1 MKKHILDMRVAACE
15 RLHERYVLMRLTN
28 AEAPLPHILPG
39 QFVQVRIDGSAGSFL
54 RRPISVHFV
63 DYGKNELHLLVQVVG
78 EGTRWLSTLREGDLL
93 NVVLP
98 LGNVFTLPTGA
109 DEKPLL
115 IGGGVGVAPLLWLGC
130 CLKEKG
136 ITPTF
141 LLGAR
146 SKDDLLQLTK
156 FEEFGPVY
164 LTTEDGSAG
173 ERGFVTQHSVLQ
185 PPTLD
190 LPSAKLTPAPLRE
203 VEGRTCVFDRIACCG
218 PKPMM
223 LAVAKYAR
231 QHGIPCEVSLEN
243 MMACGLGACLC
254 CVEDTRRGNVCV
266 CTEGPVFNIDDLK
279 WQI

>member
-1 MKKHILDMRVAACE
+1 MDLRVVACE
-15 RLHERYVLMRLTN
+15 RLHERCVLLRLTN
-28 AEAPLPHILPG
+28 AEAPLPPMVPG
-39 QFVQVRIDGSAGSFL
+39 QFAQVRVDGSAGTFL
-54 RRPISVHFV
+54 RRPISIHFV

-78 EGTRWLSTLREGDLL
+78 DGTRWLSTLKKGDLL

-98 LGNVFTLPTGA
+98 LGNGFSMPTGA
-109 DEKPLL
+109 DEKVLL
-115 IGGGVGVAPLLWLGC
+115 IGGGVGIAPLFWLGR

-146 SKDDLLQLTK
+146 SKDDLLQLNK
-156 FEEFGPVY
+156 FEECGPVY
-164 LTTEDGSAG
+164 VTTEDGTAG
-173 ERGFVTQHSVLQ
+173 EQGFVTQHSLLQ
-185 PPTLD
+185 GQKV
-190 LPSAKLTPAPLRE
+190 SS
-203 VEGRTCVFDRIACCG
+203 IACCG

-223 LAVAKYAR
+223 MAVAKYAR

>member
-1 MKKHILDMRVAACE
+1 MV
-15 RLHERYVLMRLTN
+15 
-28 AEAPLPHILPG
+28 PG
-39 QFVQVRIDGSAGSFL
+39 QFVQVRIDGSAGTFL
-54 RRPISVHFV
+54 RRPISILFV
-63 DYGKNELHLLVQVVG
+63 DYGKNELLLLVQVVG
-78 EGTRWLSTLREGDLL
+78 DGTRWLSTLKKGDLL

-98 LGNVFTLPTGA
+98 LGNGFSMPTGA
-109 DEKPLL
+109 DEKVLL
-115 IGGGVGVAPLLWLGC
+115 IGGGVGIAPLFWLGR
-130 CLKEKG
+130 CLKEKRCEYA
-136 ITPTF
+136 F

-146 SKDDLLQLTK
+146 SKGDLLYK
-156 FEEFGPVY
+156 FKLIKLYERPYV
-164 LTTEDGSAG
+164 TTEDGTAG

-185 PPTLD
+185 VQ
-190 LPSAKLTPAPLRE
+190 K
-203 VEGRTCVFDRIACCG
+203 FDRIACCG

-223 LAVAKYAR
+223 MAVAKYAR